1 LILRLAAREIK
12 NHPRFSFFFVLSVLL
27 GLLGLTAIESFKGVV
42 QTNLQ
47 SRSKELLGAD
57 LELSSRFA
65 LEKRHVDII
74 QQYFKEATH
83 LKSLDIFSMTSFN
96 GASRLIQVRAQE
108 NGYPFYGKLLLR
120 SNTQYPGD
128 ATPLADNE
136 AWIYPE
142 LATQLNI
149 KIGDQ
154 LPIGESVFKVVDIV
168 ERDVQQSMQTGAIA
182 PRVYLSMDGVK
193 KGELIK
199 FGSTV
204 GYKIGFK
211 FPEGVQIDND
221 KDLLDRIKKSFD
233 STVRISTPSS
243 EEDQVGRTLAYLGDF
258 LGLVSLVALF
268 LASVGILYLFQ
279 AHLRHKAADFST
291 LHAIGMER
299 KKLIRFMLYH
309 LSLLSIFGTVC
320 SITFGLILIGP
331 LKSLAFQFLPI
342 EIDNLFSWKPFILVL
357 LVGIASPLFLSIPL
371 ILKASNLA
379 TRKSHQKVSMIAWAA
394 WPLFFAVLSF
404 YVSKS
409 FLVAGAFLGGI
420 VIFLLVLI
428 PLLRVCLNFISKVKV
443 KNINLRHALLRS
455 SRTWAAT
462 LSIFLAVFYCSLVFN
477 LIPQLRTNLEN
488 EISVAN
494 PSVRPSVFLF
504 DVQDDQVE
512 DLKTF
517 SNQANL
523 PLTNISPMVR
533 ARLVSINDEKY
544 EIDTDQK
551 LTREEEQK
559 ARFRNRGMNLSY
571 ANQLNPSEKLVEG
584 REFSGVYKDES
595 MESPAEISIEQRFAT
610 RLGLNLGDILE
621 FEILGMPIKG
631 KVVNFRSVRWTTFMP
646 NFFIVFQ
653 EGVLN
658 DAPKTFL
665 ATFGQLSNQLKD
677 KLQVDLFKK
686 FPNISAVDIGRVIE
700 RIVVV
705 LGTMSQ
711 ALLVMAL
718 LSVIV
723 GLMVIGFIIN
733 HQMLTREKDMAL
745 EKMLGLS
752 TQSMMSRLRFEFI
765 GILVIASGLGVIGSL
780 LMSYLLSVVLFDGL
794 WAFDPILPV
803 LSFVMILLVG
813 ISIVEVLGR
822 KAIATEAAVL
832 FRDAD

>member
-1 LILRLAAREIK
+1 MILRLAAREIK

-65 LEKRHVDII
+65 LEQRHVDII
-74 QQYFKEATH
+74 KTFFPKAEH
-83 LKSLDIFSMTSFN
+83 LKSVDIFSMTSFN
-96 GASRLIQVRAQE
+96 GASRLIQVRAQQI
-108 NGYPFYGKLLLR
+108 GYPFYGQLLLR
-120 SNTQYPGD
+120 SGKQYPGD
-128 ATPLADNE
+128 AKVLGEQE

-154 LPIGESVFKVVDIV
+154 LPIGEAKFTVVDIV

-182 PRVYLSMDGVK
+182 PRVYLSMAGIER
-193 KGELIK
+193 GELIK

-211 FPEGVQIDND
+211 LPADIQVDANKE
-221 KDLLDRIKKSFD
+221 LLDQVKKSFD

-279 AHLRHKAADFST
+279 AHLRHKAMDFAT
-291 LHAIGMER
+291 LHAIGMAR
-299 KKLIRFMLYH
+299 GKLIRFMFYH
-309 LSLLSIFGTVC
+309 LGLLSIVGTLC
-320 SITFGLILIGP
+320 SIVFGLVLLGP
-331 LKSLAFQFLPI
+331 LKTLAFQFLPI
-342 EIDNLFSWKPFILVL
+342 EINNLFTWKPFILVL
-357 LVGIASPLFLSIPL
+357 LVGVASPLFLSIPM

-379 TRKSHQKVSMIAWAA
+379 TRKTHRRVPVLAWAA
-394 WPLFFAVLSF
+394 WPVFFALLSF

-409 FLVAGAFLGGI
+409 YLVAGAFLAGI
-420 VIFLLVLI
+420 IIFLLILI
-428 PLLRVCLNFISKVKV
+428 PLLKLCLRFIERVKV
-443 KNINLRHALLRS
+443 SNINLRHALLRS

-494 PSVRPSVFLF
+494 PDVRPSVFLF

-512 DLKTF
+512 ELKSF
-517 SNQANL
+517 SKEKSL

-571 ANQLNPSEKLVEG
+571 ASSLNASEKLVEG
-584 REFSGVYKDES
+584 REFSGTYEDES

-610 RLGLNLGDILE
+610 RLGLSLGDILE

-653 EGVLN
+653 EGILN

-665 ATFGQLSNQLKD
+665 ATFGQLSTQLKD
-677 KLQVDLFKK
+677 KLQVDLFQK
-686 FPNISAVDIGRVIE
+686 FPNVSAVDIGRVIE

-711 ALLVMAL
+711 ALLMMAL
-718 LSVIV
+718 LSVLV

-733 HQMLTREKDMAL
+733 HQMLTREKDIAL
-745 EKMLGLS
+745 EKMLGLPAR
-752 TQSMMSRLRFEFI
+752 SMMARLRFEFI
-765 GILVIASGLGVIGSL
+765 GILLVAAFLGVFGSL
-780 LMSYLLSVVLFDGL
+780 GMSYLLSLVLFDGL
-794 WAFDPILPV
+794 WAFDPVLPIA
-803 LSFVMILLVG
+803 SFVLIILVG
-813 ISIVEVLGR
+813 VIIVEVLGR